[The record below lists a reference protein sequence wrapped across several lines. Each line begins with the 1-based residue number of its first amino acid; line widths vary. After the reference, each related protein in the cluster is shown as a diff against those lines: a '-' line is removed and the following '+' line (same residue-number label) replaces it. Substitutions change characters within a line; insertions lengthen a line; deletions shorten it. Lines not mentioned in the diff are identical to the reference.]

1 MEILSEKEGG
11 YHTMSLRF
19 IVGRAGSGKS
29 RCCINEIR
37 NRLAQETMGS
47 PLIYLVPEQ
56 MSFQA
61 EYDLATSPGL
71 QGMIRATVLSFRRL
85 AWKVLQETGG
95 MSLTHIDGSGIKMAL
110 RKIIEKHKHEF
121 KLFGRAANQGG
132 FIDQLETIYTEFKRY
147 GVTPDGLV
155 EKQKQ
160 LSGDQED
167 QGTIFLKDKLQDL
180 QLIFREL
187 EKFLVDR
194 YMDSEDYLPLLSS
207 KIPLSDYLAGAEI
220 WVDGFHGFTPQEYG
234 VLAALL
240 RRGCRVTI
248 TLTLDKMPE
257 DHSLDSYSL
266 FYPTGQTALKL
277 LELADLHGVEVE
289 PVYQL
294 PREGACA
301 PRFQDSPVLEHL
313 EKEFGKRPAQPYE
326 GSPEGG
332 VTLFSAASKRVEVD
346 TVARTMISLVRD
358 QGYRWRD
365 LAVFVRNPEDY
376 KDLFTTVFQDYEIPY
391 FLDQKHSMLHHP
403 LPEFIRSAL
412 ETVRFNWPYDAL
424 FRCIKTD
431 LLLPW
436 SEENPHLYREQV
448 DLLENYVL
456 AYGIEG
462 YRWTDGRPWVY
473 RKYRGLEDDEQVS
486 LNEQSESEK
495 EKEEMINELREQ
507 VVKPLSSLKKRLEKG
522 KTALEFAKALYD
534 FLEEN
539 GVPERLEQWSIQ
551 AREEGH
557 PERAR
562 EHGQAWQAIIDMLDQ
577 FVEIMGD
584 EPMELQDFMQIID
597 SGLESLRFS
606 LVPPALDQVLI
617 GAMNRSRPTG
627 LRCTFILGMNDGV
640 IPARPKEEG
649 LLAESERDF
658 LGSLGMEL
666 APGSR
671 RQLLE
676 EEFLIYSTM
685 TSPRDQLFLSYP
697 LADEEG
703 KALLPSILIKQIRA
717 MFPRLE
723 EQWNTMEPG
732 DVGEEKQLDY
742 VSRPDVTLTYLATS
756 LQQWRKGYPMAT
768 LWWDVYNKL
777 LDLIPEKVS
786 LIQRSLF
793 YRNQEQPLGRDVS
806 RSLYGKKLLASVS
819 RMEKYR
825 SCPFSQFLSHGLR
838 LREREIY
845 RLETPD
851 IGQLFHGAL
860 KLFGEHLREHQLS
873 WVDLTAEESKKIAT
887 EKVELLVP
895 RLQKEILLSSNRYKY
910 LTKKLKNVVG
920 RAASIISEHG
930 KRSEFVPLALELAF
944 GPGEDIPPLRFTLP
958 NGCEM
963 ELIGRIDRVDGAK
976 GEKGLYLRI
985 IDYKSSAK
993 DLNLAD
999 VYYGLSLQMLT
1010 YLDVLISFAET
1021 MFGEKALPAGV
1032 LYFHVHNPLLQ
1043 KSVPAD
1049 LEELQ
1054 QDLFKK
1060 FKMRGL
1066 VMADPEVIRLMD
1078 NTLETGHSQMIPVSI
1093 TKNGGFYKNAS
1104 VATEEQFAA
1113 LQSYLRELVQETG
1126 IKITEGD
1133 VSISPYRLRKQVPCT
1148 YCPYKGVCQFDQLIE
1163 GNAYRF
1169 LKNEPKEKLWEKIA
1183 KREGGNEDGIEETRG

>member
-1 MEILSEKEGG
+1 
-11 YHTMSLRF
+11 MSLRF

-29 RCCINEIR
+29 RCCIDEIR

-71 QGMIRATVLSFRRL
+71 KGMIRGTVLSFRRL

-160 LSGDQED
+160 LTGDQED
-167 QGTIFLKDKLQDL
+167 QGTIFLRDKIQDL

-207 KIPLSDYLAGAEI
+207 KIPFSDYLGGAEV
-220 WVDGFHGFTPQEYG
+220 WVDGFHGFTPQEFG

-248 TLTLDKMPE
+248 TLTLDKMPQGH
-257 DHSLDSYSL
+257 DFDSFSL

-277 LELADLHGVEVE
+277 LELADLHNVEVE

-294 PREGACA
+294 PQEGACA
-301 PRFQDSPVLEHL
+301 PRFQHSPVLEHL
-313 EKEFGKRPAQPYE
+313 EREFGKRPAQPYE
-326 GSPEGG
+326 GSTEGG
-332 VTLFSAASKRVEVD
+332 VALFSAASKRVEVD
-346 TVARTMISLVRD
+346 TVARTMIGLVRD

-412 ETVRFNWPYDAL
+412 ETVRFNWPYDAM

-436 SEENPHLYREQV
+436 FEEAPNFYREQV

-456 AYGIEG
+456 ANGIEG
-462 YRWTDGRPWVY
+462 YRWTDGRPWLY
-473 RKYRGLEDDEQVS
+473 RKYRGLEDDEEVARK
-486 LNEQSESEK
+486 EQSEGERNK
-495 EKEEMINELREQ
+495 EGIINGLREQ
-507 VVKPLSSLKKRLEKG
+507 VVKPLNSLKRRLEKG
-522 KTALEFAKALYD
+522 KSALEFAKGLYD
-534 FLEEN
+534 FLEET
-539 GVPERLEQWSIQ
+539 GVPERLEHWSIQ

-584 EPMELQDFMQIID
+584 ESMELQDFIQIID

-617 GAMNRSRPTG
+617 GSMNRSRPTG

-685 TSPRDQLFLSYP
+685 TSPGDQLFLSYP

-717 MFPRLE
+717 MFPQLE

-732 DVGEEKQLDY
+732 DVEEEKQLDY
-742 VSRPDVTLTYLATS
+742 VSMPDATLTYLATS
-756 LQQWRKGYPMAT
+756 LQQWRKGYPMAS

-777 LDLIPEKVS
+777 LDLMPEKVS
-786 LIQRSLF
+786 LIQKGLF

-806 RSLYGKKLLASVS
+806 RSLYGTKLLASVS

-860 KLFGEHLREHQLS
+860 KLFGEHMQEHQLT
-873 WVDLTAEESKKIAT
+873 WADLSGEESKKIAS

-895 RLQKEILLSSNRYKY
+895 RLQREILLSSNRYKY

-920 RAASIISEHG
+920 RAASIINEHG
-930 KRSEFVPLALELAF
+930 KRSEFVPLALELGF
-944 GPGEDIPPLRFTLP
+944 GPGEQIPPLRFTLP

-976 GEKGLYLRI
+976 GENGLYLRI
-985 IDYKSSAK
+985 IDYKSSGK
-993 DLNLAD
+993 NLNLAD

-1010 YLDVLISFAET
+1010 YLDVLITFAEE

-1043 KSVPAD
+1043 QSEPPS

-1054 QDLFKK
+1054 RALFKE

-1078 NTLETGHSQMIPVSI
+1078 NTLEKGYSEMIPVAINKS
-1093 TKNGGFYKNAS
+1093 GGFYKNAS
-1104 VATEEQFAA
+1104 VATEEQFSS
-1113 LQSYLRELVQETG
+1113 LQTYLRELVQETG

-1169 LKNEPKEKLWEKIA
+1169 LKNESKDKVWEKIA
-1183 KREGGNEDGIEETRG
+1183 GRQGGNEDGNEETRQ